1 MRTDLPA
8 RLQAPSA
15 PQQVRLWRP
24 NIMAGDSLSSL
35 PLSRL
40 KGVGPA
46 AAEKLAKLGLHNLE
60 DLLFHLPFRYE
71 DRTRISP
78 IGSLRPETGVVIEGQ
93 VMAADVIFG
102 RRRSLLCKVADGT
115 GMVTLRFYHFSAA
128 QKNTLE
134 RGRTIRVYGEPRP
147 GDRKSVV

>member
-1 MRTDLPA
+1 
-8 RLQAPSA
+8 
-15 PQQVRLWRP
+15 
-24 NIMAGDSLSSL
+24 MASDSLSSL

-46 AAEKLAKLGLHNLE
+46 AAAKLAKLGLHNLE

-78 IGSLRPETGVVIEGQ
+78 IGSLRPETGGVIEGQ
-93 VMAADVIFG
+93 VRAADVIFG

-115 GMVTLRFYHFSAA
+115 GMVTLRFYHFCLLYTSPSPRD
-128 QKNTLE
+128 
-134 RGRTIRVYGEPRP
+134 RG
-147 GDRKSVV
+147 